1 MEFVLHGLAS
11 YSLISKKV
19 LEARVEFKDLM
30 GSMLNLGLGEAD
42 KDDDE
47 FDEDNFR

>member
-1 MEFVLHGLAS
+1 
-11 YSLISKKV
+11 
-19 LEARVEFKDLM
+19 M
-30 GSMLNLGLGEAD
+30 GSMLNLGIGEAD